1 MRRLSPIEL
10 HKAVMDGRKIGNHEM
25 TLISEDDHWFIQG
38 GGFTSAPIRK
48 IVMCKDQDAL
58 LLIKILK
65 YPKPQTDE
73 YVDLEIPLGIF
84 DLRGGFLIEEG
95 DQ

>member
-10 HKAVMDGRKIGNHEM
+10 HKAVMDGRKIGNHDM
-25 TLISEDDHWFIQG
+25 ILNKEDDHWFIQG

-48 IVMCKDQDAL
+48 IVMCKDKDAL
-58 LLIKILK
+58 LLLKIMQ
-65 YPKPQTDE
+65 YPKMHSDE

-95 DQ
+95 DE